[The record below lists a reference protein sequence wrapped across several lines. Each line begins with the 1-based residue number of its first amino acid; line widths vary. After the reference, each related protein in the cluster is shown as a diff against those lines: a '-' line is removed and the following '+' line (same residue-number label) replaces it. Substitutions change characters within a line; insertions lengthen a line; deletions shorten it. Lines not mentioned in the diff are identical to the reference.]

1 LETYIH
7 LSKRDPELFRQKVK
21 IRMPLISMHWILW
34 GANRLCDVRDNLM
47 ATELQDVKEVKI
59 PRWERIADPR
69 NIEKLL
75 DTI

>member
-1 LETYIH
+1 
-7 LSKRDPELFRQKVK
+7 
-21 IRMPLISMHWILW
+21 MPLISMHWILW

>member
-1 LETYIH
+1 
-7 LSKRDPELFRQKVK
+7 
-21 IRMPLISMHWILW
+21 
-34 GANRLCDVRDNLM
+34 M

-59 PRWERIADPR
+59 PRWERIADPK